1 MALAPIRDV
10 NVAIGAQTVAFSE
23 GVRIVK
29 AGSADITKAIR
40 EVAEKSQQAARVQ
53 EEGARRVQ
61 AAREREID
69 AVRKAEAAAAKA
81 AEAEI
86 AAARRREAVV
96 TAEAALIARKEAEIA
111 AARDLTSRKA
121 VEAAAVIER
130 AKGRITAAY
139 DAEATAKARAT
150 QRIVDLE
157 QVRVSAAQRTNATV
171 EREAA
176 RHATVVDRIT
186 ARIAQAQGAGA
197 PGAGSGARGA
207 RIQNAAF
214 QVGDVFTQVAA
225 GTDPVRAIAI
235 QLPQLLGGFGV
246 WGAVAGAAAAAL
258 APLAMSMMDTADGAE
273 EAKERSEALSDSVD
287 ALAAAVARSTA
298 ANAEAKKTVAE
309 LSEEYGSAAGA
320 IAALNQ
326 RQAEV
331 AARQAQLQVSATAGE
346 IGGQFGD
353 ADRMVALLDRLDY
366 RAAGGVLGKR
376 FEVDFKGAIDQLEAL
391 DASLGIGEDA
401 ARGLYDRI
409 LELQSATGPADQAE
423 AFRRMSDFI
432 VETAGG
438 TDRLTVAQAELVT
451 KLDEAARQ
459 AELLAANAGDVT
471 FDPAV
476 ASARALT
483 AELARAQGQIAGLL
497 ASQAAQLRSAKLRLQ
512 YAGDP
517 VGLAGATA
525 RGDAEAMIS
534 GLSGKERDDLAAL
547 PGVAEARAREA
558 AQLEAAAA
566 AAEAAAREAL
576 RPSSGGG
583 RTARSG
589 GSARS
594 SGGSARAG
602 GGAAAEQRAFNELLR
617 EAGSLY
623 DATRTDAERYAE
635 ELANI
640 QRLEAAGVLGL
651 TDEQR
656 ERISGMSEV
665 ERAAVLAETAG
676 QNAEVARRAIASLND
691 EYGQLGDVAQTVKD
705 GARET
710 FGSIITGASSAR
722 EAVAQLA
729 QRLASM
735 FADRAFEGI
744 WSAIAGSIGG
754 GSGGGVG
761 GFFSSLL
768 SGSFASGTD
777 WAPRGLALV
786 GERGPE
792 LVRFGGGEQ
801 VIPADRTRALLA
813 GGNGGPTRIVI
824 DTTPEFH
831 ARIERQQAQVAA
843 STTRQGLAEYSR
855 NVAPVRQAQIAANPR
870 RRG

>member
-1 MALAPIRDV
+1 MALGPIRDV

-29 AGSADITKAIR
+29 AGSADIIKAIR
-40 EVAEKSQQAARVQ
+40 ETAEKSREAARVQ

-61 AAREREID
+61 AAREREAD
-69 AVRKAEAAAAKA
+69 AVARAEAARAKA
-81 AEAEI
+81 ADAEI

-111 AARDLTSRKA
+111 AARDATGRKA
-121 VEAAAVIER
+121 TDAAATIER
-130 AKGRITAAY
+130 AKVRIAAAY
-139 DAEATAKARAT
+139 EAEATAKARAT

-157 QVRVSAAQRTNATV
+157 QTRVSAAQRTNATI

-186 ARIAQAQGAGA
+186 ARIAQAQGVAA
-197 PGAGSGARGA
+197 PGASSGARGA

-214 QVGDVFTQVAA
+214 QVGDVFTQVAG

-246 WGAVAGAAAAAL
+246 VGAVAGAAAAAL
-258 APLAMSMMDTADGAE
+258 APFVLKLFEAGDGAKEAE
-273 EAKERSEALSDSVD
+273 ERAKALGDTVD
-287 ALAAAVARSTA
+287 DLTAAVSRSTA

-320 IAALNQ
+320 IADLNK

-331 AARQAQLQVSATAGE
+331 ATRQAQLQVSNTAATV
-346 IGGQFGD
+346 GGQFGD
-353 ADRMVALLDRLDY
+353 ADRMVALLDKLDY

-376 FEVDFKGAIDQLEAL
+376 FEVDFRGALEQLQAL
-391 DASLGIGEDA
+391 DDSLGISEDA
-401 ARGLYDRI
+401 ARGLYERI

-423 AFRRMSDFI
+423 AFRQMSDFI

-497 ASQAAQLRSAKLRLQ
+497 ASQAAQLRSAKLRVQ

-525 RGDAEAMIS
+525 RGDAEAMLS
-534 GLSGKERDDLAAL
+534 GLSGKARDDLVAL
-547 PGVAEARAREA
+547 PGVAEARARQTAE
-558 AQLEAAAA
+558 LEAAAA

-576 RPSSGGG
+576 RPPARTGGG
-583 RTARSG
+583 RSGSSGRSG
-589 GSARS
+589 RASTSA
-594 SGGSARAG
+594 
-602 GGAAAEQRAFNELLR
+602 GAAAEQRTYNELLR

-623 DATRTDAERYAE
+623 DSTRTDAERYAE

-656 ERISGMSEV
+656 EKISGMSEV

-676 QNAEVARRAIASLND
+676 QNAEVARRAIAALND

-710 FGSIITGASSAR
+710 FGSIVTGASSAR

-735 FADRAFEGI
+735 FADRAFDGI
-744 WSAIAGSIGG
+744 WGAISGAVS
-754 GSGGGVG
+754 GSGGGG
-761 GFFSSLL
+761 IASFFSGLF
-768 SGSFASGTD
+768 SGSFADGTD

-792 LVRFGGGEQ
+792 LVRMRGGEQ

-824 DTTPEFH
+824 DTSPEFH
-831 ARIERQQAQVAA
+831 ARIERQQAQVAVA
-843 STTRQGLAEYSR
+843 TTRQGLAEYSR
-855 NVAPVRQAQIAANPR
+855 NVAPQRQAQIAANPR

>member
-1 MALAPIRDV
+1 MALAPIQDV
-10 NVAIGAQTVAFSE
+10 SVNIGARTVAFSE
-23 GVRIVK
+23 GVKTVK
-29 AGSADITKAIR
+29 AGSAEILKAIR
-40 EVAEKSQQAARVQ
+40 ETAEKSREAARVQ
-53 EEGARRVQ
+53 EEGAKRIQ

-69 AVRKAEAAAAKA
+69 AVRKAEAAATKA
-81 AEAEI
+81 ADAEI
-86 AAARRREAVV
+86 AAVRRREAAV

-111 AARDLTSRKA
+111 AAQNATGRKA
-121 VEAAAVIER
+121 TEAAATIER
-130 AKGRITAAY
+130 AKVRITAAY
-139 DAEATAKARAT
+139 EAEAAVKARST

-157 QVRVSAAQRTNATV
+157 QTRMSAAQRTNAAV

-176 RHATVVDRIT
+176 RHAAVVDRIT
-186 ARIAQAQGAGA
+186 ARIAQAQGVAA
-197 PGAGSGARGA
+197 PGVSSGARNA
-207 RIQNAAF
+207 RISNAAA
-214 QVGDVFTQVAA
+214 QVGDVFTQVTA
-225 GTDPVRAIAI
+225 GTDPSRAIAM

-258 APLAMSMMDTADGAE
+258 APLAMSMMDTADAAE
-273 EAKERSEALSDSVD
+273 AAKERSEAMADSVD
-287 ALAAAVARSTA
+287 ALTAAVSRSAA
-298 ANAEAKKTVAE
+298 ANAEARKTVAE

-331 AARQAQLQVSATAGE
+331 AARQAQLQVSATAAE
-346 IGGQFGD
+346 VGGQFGD
-353 ADRMVALLDRLDY
+353 ADRMVELLDKLAY
-366 RAAGGVLGKR
+366 RAAGGILGKR
-376 FEVDFKGAIDQLEAL
+376 FEVDFRSALDQLDAL
-391 DASLGIGEDA
+391 NEGFGIGEEA
-401 ARGLYDRI
+401 ARGLYERV
-409 LELQSATGPADQAE
+409 LALQSATGPADQAE
-423 AFRRMSDFI
+423 AFRRMSDYI

-438 TDRLTVAQAELVT
+438 TDQLTVAQTELVT
-451 KLDEAARQ
+451 RLDEAARQ
-459 AELLAANAGDVT
+459 AELLAANAGDVS

-476 ASARALT
+476 ASAQRLT

-497 ASQAAQLRSAKLRLQ
+497 ASQAAQLRGAQLRLQ

-517 VGLAGATA
+517 IGLAGATA
-525 RGDAEAMIS
+525 RGDAEAMIA
-534 GLSGKERDDLAAL
+534 GLSGKQKDDLVAL
-547 PGVAEARAREA
+547 PGVAEARARQGAE
-558 AQLEAAAA
+558 LDAAAA

-576 RPSSGGG
+576 RPSTGGG
-583 RTARSG
+583 RSGRSG
-589 GSARS
+589 GAARS
-594 SGGSARAG
+594 SGGGVASRS
-602 GGAAAEQRAFNELLR
+602 AAADQRAYNDLLR

-623 DATRTDAERYAE
+623 DSTRTDAERYAE

-676 QNAEVARRAIASLND
+676 QNAEVARRAIAGLND

-744 WSAIAGSIGG
+744 WTAIAGSIGG
-754 GSGGGVG
+754 GGGAG
-761 GFFSSLL
+761 GFLASIFS
-768 SGSFASGTD
+768 GAFASGTD

-801 VIPADRTRALLA
+801 VIPADRTRQLLA
-813 GGNGGPTRIVI
+813 GGNGGPMRIVI
-824 DTTPEFH
+824 DTTPDFH
-831 ARIERQQAQVAA
+831 ARIERSQAEVAVA
-843 STTRQGLAEYSR
+843 TTRRGIADYSR
-855 NVAPVRQAQIAANPR
+855 NVAPGRQAQIAANPR